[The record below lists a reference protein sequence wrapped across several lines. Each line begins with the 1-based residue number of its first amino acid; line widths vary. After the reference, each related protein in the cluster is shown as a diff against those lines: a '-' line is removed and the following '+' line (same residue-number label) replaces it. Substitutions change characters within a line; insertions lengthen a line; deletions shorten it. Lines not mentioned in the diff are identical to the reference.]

1 MTVRYVD
8 DRGVQKKN
16 AATYVVTFFARKY
29 EFGGR

>member
-8 DRGVQKKN
+8 ARGGQKKN
-16 AATYVVTFFARKY
+16 AATYVVAFFARKY